1 MSTDDR
7 DEGEEEVLEES
18 REEGRS
24 DGSRPIKRVAAYS
37 LLINT
42 ALFTIKLFLS
52 TVSGSL
58 ALKADAVHSLV
69 DVFDSAALI
78 LGLHIS
84 ERKSKSFPYGLYKV
98 ENIFSVFIALMIF
111 LSAFEIAR
119 HAVAVETSPVYDD
132 WVIFAVAALIPV
144 PLLFGL
150 YEVKAGKAA
159 NSPGLVADGTQF
171 KADALTESI
180 VLFALIGQRSGLPLD
195 RAAALL
201 IAFFVV
207 RGGWEILKS
216 GMRVLL
222 DASVDPATLEGIRET
237 ILADPT
243 VTSVKA
249 VTARNSGRYIFVEA
263 KVAFRIRDLQRAH
276 QRSEVIEGEIRKKF
290 PHVARV
296 LIHYE
301 PQKKTLLRYA
311 IPLAGP
317 AGEVSSHFGEAPYFA
332 LVDIDLRQAAM
343 VRQEVL
349 PNPHL
354 DLTKGRGL
362 KVAGFLLGYKPDA
375 VVTKEDLIGKGPGYV
390 FAEAGVE
397 TIQMDADR
405 LEAVVDRT
413 LKGLNE
419 VEQV

>member
-1 MSTDDR
+1 MSNDGDG
-7 DEGEEEVLEES
+7 DG

-24 DGSRPIKRVAAYS
+24 GGSRPIMRVAVYS
-37 LLINT
+37 LLINV
-42 ALFTIKLFLS
+42 ALFTIKLLLS
-52 TVSGSL
+52 AVSGSL
-58 ALKADAVHSLV
+58 ALKADALHSLV

-78 LGLHIS
+78 LGLSIS

-98 ENIFSVFIALMIF
+98 ENVFSIFIALMIF

-119 HAVAVETSPVYDD
+119 HAVAVETAPVYDD

-150 YEVKAGKAA
+150 YEVRAGEAA

-171 KADALTESI
+171 KADALTESL
-180 VLFALIGQRSGLPLD
+180 VLFALIGQRFGLPLD

-222 DASVDPATLEGIRET
+222 DASVDMATLEGIRET

-243 VTSVKA
+243 VTSVKG
-249 VTARNSGRYIFVEA
+249 VTARSSGRYIFVEA
-263 KVAFRIRDLQRAH
+263 EVAFRIRDLRRAH

-290 PHVARV
+290 PYVARV

-301 PQKKTLLRYA
+301 PEKKISLRYA

-317 AGEVSSHFGEAPYFA
+317 AGEVSGHFGEAPYFA
-332 LVDIDLRQAAM
+332 LVDIDLRQRTM
-343 VRQEVL
+343 VRQEVVA
-349 PNPHL
+349 NPHL

-375 VVTKEDLIGKGPGYV
+375 VVTREDLTGKGPGYV

-397 TIQMDADR
+397 TVQTDADR
-405 LEAVVDRT
+405 LETVVDGT
-413 LKGLNE
+413 LKGWGDPE
-419 VEQV
+419 RG

>member
-1 MSTDDR
+1 MSNDGDGDGR
-7 DEGEEEVLEES
+7 G
-18 REEGRS
+18 EGRS
-24 DGSRPIKRVAAYS
+24 GRSRPIMRVAVYS
-37 LLINT
+37 LLINV

-58 ALKADAVHSLV
+58 ALKADALHSLV

-78 LGLHIS
+78 LGLSIS

-98 ENIFSVFIALMIF
+98 ENVFSIFIALMIF

-119 HAVAVETSPVYDD
+119 HAVAVETAPVYDD

-150 YEVKAGKAA
+150 YEVRAGEAA

-171 KADALTESI
+171 KVDALTESL
-180 VLFALIGQRSGLPLD
+180 VLFALIGQRFGLPLD

-263 KVAFRIRDLQRAH
+263 EVAFRIRDLRRAH
-276 QRSEVIEGEIRKKF
+276 QRSKLVEGEIRKKF
-290 PHVARV
+290 PYVARV

-301 PQKKTLLRYA
+301 PENKIRLRYA

-317 AGEVSSHFGEAPYFA
+317 AGEVSDHFGEAPFFA
-332 LVDIDLRQAAM
+332 LVDIDLRQRAM
-343 VRQEVL
+343 LRQEVVA
-349 PNPHL
+349 NPHL

-375 VVTKEDLIGKGPGYV
+375 VVTREDLTGKGPGYV

-397 TIQMDADR
+397 TLQTDEDR
-405 LEAVVDRT
+405 LETVVDGT
-413 LKGLNE
+413 LKGWE
-419 VEQV
+419 DPERV

>member
-1 MSTDDR
+1 MSNDVDG
-7 DEGEEEVLEES
+7 DG

-24 DGSRPIKRVAAYS
+24 GGSRPIMRVAIYS
-37 LLINT
+37 LLINV

-58 ALKADAVHSLV
+58 ALKADALHSLV

-78 LGLHIS
+78 LGLSIS

-98 ENIFSVFIALMIF
+98 ENVFSIFIALMIF

-119 HAVAVETSPVYDD
+119 HAVAVETAPVYDD
-132 WVIFAVAALIPV
+132 WIIFAVAALIPV

-150 YEVKAGKAA
+150 YEVRAGEAA

-171 KADALTESI
+171 KADALTESL
-180 VLFALIGQRSGLPLD
+180 VLFALIGQRFGLPLD

-263 KVAFRIRDLQRAH
+263 QGGLPDKRPAEGASEERGDRGRDPQEVPLRGPGPNPLRAGEEDPPPLRH
-276 QRSEVIEGEIRKKF
+276 PPSRSRRGGERPLRRGPLLRPGGYRPAAEGDGEAGGGGQPPPRSDEGERSQGGGI
-290 PHVARV
+290 
-296 LIHYE
+296 
-301 PQKKTLLRYA
+301 
-311 IPLAGP
+311 
-317 AGEVSSHFGEAPYFA
+317 S
-332 LVDIDLRQAAM
+332 
-343 VRQEVL
+343 
-349 PNPHL
+349 
-354 DLTKGRGL
+354 
-362 KVAGFLLGYKPDA
+362 LG
-375 VVTKEDLIGKGPGYV
+375 V
-390 FAEAGVE
+390 
-397 TIQMDADR
+397 
-405 LEAVVDRT
+405 
-413 LKGLNE
+413 
-419 VEQV
+419 

>member
-1 MSTDDR
+1 MSNDGDG
-7 DEGEEEVLEES
+7 DG

-24 DGSRPIKRVAAYS
+24 GGSRPIMRVAVYS
-37 LLINT
+37 LLINV
-42 ALFTIKLFLS
+42 ALFTIKLLLS
-52 TVSGSL
+52 AVSGSL
-58 ALKADAVHSLV
+58 ALKADALHSLV

-78 LGLHIS
+78 LGLSIS

-98 ENIFSVFIALMIF
+98 ENVFSIFIALMIF

-119 HAVAVETSPVYDD
+119 HAVAVETAPVYDD

-150 YEVKAGKAA
+150 YEVRAGEAA

-171 KADALTESI
+171 KADALTESL
-180 VLFALIGQRSGLPLD
+180 VLFALIGQRFGLPLD

-222 DASVDPATLEGIRET
+222 DASVDMATLEGIRET

-243 VTSVKA
+243 VTSVKG

-263 KVAFRIRDLQRAH
+263 EVAFRIRDLRRAH

-290 PHVARV
+290 PYVARV

-301 PQKKTLLRYA
+301 PEKKISLRYA

-317 AGEVSSHFGEAPYFA
+317 AGEVSGHFGEAPYFA
-332 LVDIDLRQAAM
+332 LVDIDLRQRTM
-343 VRQEVL
+343 VRQEVVA
-349 PNPHL
+349 NPHL

-375 VVTKEDLIGKGPGYV
+375 VVTREDLTGKGPGYV

-397 TIQMDADR
+397 TVQTDADR
-405 LEAVVDRT
+405 LETVVDGT
-413 LKGLNE
+413 LKGWGDPE
-419 VEQV
+419 RG

>member
-1 MSTDDR
+1 MSNDVDG
-7 DEGEEEVLEES
+7 DG

-24 DGSRPIKRVAAYS
+24 GGSRPIMRVAVYS
-37 LLINT
+37 LLINV
-42 ALFTIKLFLS
+42 ALFTIKLLLS
-52 TVSGSL
+52 AVSGSL
-58 ALKADAVHSLV
+58 ALKADALHSLV

-78 LGLHIS
+78 LGLSIS

-98 ENIFSVFIALMIF
+98 ENVFSIFIALMIF

-119 HAVAVETSPVYDD
+119 HAVAVETAPVYDD

-150 YEVKAGKAA
+150 YEVRAGEAA

-171 KADALTESI
+171 KADALTESL
-180 VLFALIGQRSGLPLD
+180 VLFALIGQRFGLPLD

-222 DASVDPATLEGIRET
+222 DASVDMATLEGIRET

-243 VTSVKA
+243 VTSVKG

-263 KVAFRIRDLQRAH
+263 EVAFRIRDLRRAH

-290 PHVARV
+290 PYVARV

-301 PQKKTLLRYA
+301 PEKKISLRYA

-317 AGEVSSHFGEAPYFA
+317 AGEVSGHFGEAPYFA
-332 LVDIDLRQAAM
+332 LVDIDLRQRTM
-343 VRQEVL
+343 VRQEVVA
-349 PNPHL
+349 NPHL

-375 VVTKEDLIGKGPGYV
+375 VVTREDLTGKGPGYV

-397 TIQMDADR
+397 TVQTDADR
-405 LEAVVDRT
+405 LETVVDGT
-413 LKGLNE
+413 LTGWGDPE
-419 VEQV
+419 RG